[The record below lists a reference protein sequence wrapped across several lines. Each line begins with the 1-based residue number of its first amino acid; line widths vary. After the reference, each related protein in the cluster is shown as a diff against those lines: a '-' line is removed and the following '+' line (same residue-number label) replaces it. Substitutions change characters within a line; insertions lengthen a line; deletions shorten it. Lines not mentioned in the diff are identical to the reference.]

1 MIATYSEVISV
12 KKRRSL
18 YFIMGIIIT
27 GVVFFLLGMGSSP
40 DRGKA
45 DEAAPVSTIIIK
57 DEGGFSS
64 AIREVAAALTPTV
77 VHIDISGT
85 VVQRVPESPFGNDP
99 FFRYFFGPPQERE
112 RTVPVQAL
120 GSGLI
125 ISKDG
130 YIITNNHVVQNADVI
145 NVELYD
151 GTSHEA
157 VLIGRDPK
165 TDLAVVK
172 IEPVAGMK
180 YADFGDSDKCGV
192 GEWVIAIGS
201 PRGLDWT
208 VTAGIIS
215 AKNRRNIGALGPTG
229 YEDFIQ
235 TDAAINPGNSGGPLI
250 NLQGKVIG
258 INSLIVSASR
268 GSEGL
273 GFAIPSNMVKA
284 ISDSLIRHGKVVRGY
299 LGVNIQ
305 DVTSEIAKSLKL
317 GKNFKGVIVADIL
330 HDGPAAMAGIEQGD
344 IIITF
349 NGGKIKSV
357 TELRQVVAD
366 TAPGTMVNVTILRN
380 KKEMEFKV
388 EIGELEKIVQVAEAR
403 TGDDRLGLTVEKVTQ
418 DIARK
423 IGLRRAIGVIITEVK
438 PESTAAKVGLV
449 EGDIIFRV
457 GNRQVDNSREFSSLV
472 EEAVREGEVLLLVR
486 DSKTGRVGYMVVP
499 VK

>member
-1 MIATYSEVISV
+1 MQALFSFSSV
-12 KKRRSL
+12 WAP
-18 YFIMGIIIT
+18 
-27 GVVFFLLGMGSSP
+27 VP
-40 DRGKA
+40 AGKA

-64 AIREVAAALTPTV
+64 AIREVASALTPTV
-77 VHIDISGT
+77 VHIDVSGT
-85 VVQRVPESPFGNDP
+85 VVQRAPESPFGDDP
-99 FFRYFFGPPQERE
+99 FFRYFFGPPQEGE
-112 RTVPVQAL
+112 RAVPVQAL

-125 ISKDG
+125 VSKDG

-157 VLIGRDPK
+157 TLVGRDPK

-172 IEPVAGMK
+172 IEPAAGMK

-305 DVTSEIAKSLKL
+305 DITPEIAKGLKL
-317 GKNFKGVIVADIL
+317 SKNFKGVIVADIL
-330 HDGPAAMAGIEQGD
+330 HDGPAAVAGIEQGD
-344 IIITF
+344 IVIAF
-349 NGGKIKSV
+349 NGEKVDSV
-357 TELRQVVAD
+357 AELRQVVAD
-366 TAPGTMVNVTILRN
+366 TAPGTVINVTILRD
-380 KKEMEFKV
+380 KKEMEFEV
-388 EIGELEKIVQVAEAR
+388 QIGELEKIEQIAKAPAVD
-403 TGDDRLGLTVEKVTQ
+403 GLLGLTVEKVTS

-423 IGLRRAIGVIITEVK
+423 IGLRRVMGVIITEVK

-457 GNRQVDNSREFSSLV
+457 GSRQVDSPKEFSSLV
-472 EEAVREGEVLLLVR
+472 EEAAREGEVLLLVR
-486 DSKTGRVGYMVVP
+486 DSRTGRVGYIVIP
-499 VK
+499 VE

>member
-1 MIATYSEVISV
+1 MKNKRSQYFVMSV
-12 KKRRSL
+12 
-18 YFIMGIIIT
+18 IIT

-40 DRGKA
+40 GREKA
-45 DEAAPVSTIIIK
+45 DEAAPVSTIVIK

-64 AIREVAAALTPTV
+64 AIREVASALTPTV
-77 VHIDISGT
+77 VHIDVSGT
-85 VVQRVPESPFGNDP
+85 VVQRAPESPFGDDP
-99 FFRYFFGPPQERE
+99 FFRYFFGPPQEQE
-112 RTVPVQAL
+112 RAVPVQAL

-125 ISKDG
+125 VSKDG

-157 VLIGRDPK
+157 KLIGRDPK

-172 IEPVAGMK
+172 IEPAAGMK
-180 YADFGDSDKCGV
+180 YADFGDSDKCSV

-305 DVTSEIAKSLKL
+305 DITPEIAKGLKL

-330 HDGPAAMAGIEQGD
+330 NSGPAAIAGIEQGD
-344 IIITF
+344 IVITF
-349 NGGKIKSV
+349 NGEKV
-357 TELRQVVAD
+357 ELVAELRQVVAD
-366 TAPGTMVNVTILRN
+366 TAPGTVVNVTILRD

-388 EIGELEKIVQVAEAR
+388 KIGELEKIEQIAKAPA
-403 TGDDRLGLTVEKVTQ
+403 GDGLLGLTVEKVTS

-423 IGLRRAIGVIITEVK
+423 IGLRKVMGVIITEVK

-457 GNRQVDNSREFSSLV
+457 GNRQVDSPKEFSSLV
-472 EEAVREGEVLLLVR
+472 EEAASEGEVLLLVR
-486 DSKTGRVGYMVVP
+486 DSRTGRVGYIVVP
-499 VK
+499 VE